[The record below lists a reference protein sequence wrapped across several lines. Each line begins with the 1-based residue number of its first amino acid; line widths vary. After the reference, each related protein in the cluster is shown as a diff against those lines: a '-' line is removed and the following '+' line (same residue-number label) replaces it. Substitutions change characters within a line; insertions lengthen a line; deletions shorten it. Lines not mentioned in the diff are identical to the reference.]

1 MNVSETLIG
10 HHFELETDH
19 KPLLSLL
26 GAQALDILP
35 PRIQRFRMRLM
46 GYSYTMSHVAGKNL
60 WTADTLSRAPL
71 HAEATRADNEL
82 MESTNIYVDGIMASL
97 PVSTTYL
104 DTLREHLKAD
114 SVCSAVME
122 LCRGG
127 WTENRSCTGLLK
139 PYWAERA
146 FLTVHDGLLLKGTR
160 LVIPSA
166 MRNDILAKL
175 HEGHQGVVKCRE
187 RARQSV
193 WWPGLS
199 QQLSELV
206 RNCRACIKQRTNHTE
221 PLIPSE
227 LPERPWQKLGA
238 DLFTLKGKTYLLVV
252 DYYSRYVEVANLS
265 LTKSADIVVHLKS
278 MFARHGV
285 CEILVTDNGPQFAA
299 GSFTTFAANYG
310 FQHVTSS
317 PKFPQ
322 SNGEAERA
330 VQTIKNLLTK
340 AEDPY
345 LALLAYRS
353 TPLHNGFSP
362 AQLLMGRR
370 LRTTVPALPSLLVP
384 SLPHSAAVSSKEKDM
399 RLEEQKRF
407 DKRHRAH
414 VLSKLAPGQE
424 VWVTDSKVTGTVVG
438 THTTPRS
445 YMVDV
450 PLGTVRR
457 NRHHLIPMGGPEN
470 RGTTLEDFPAHTAV
484 PASVSVPQAPTPR
497 ASPQSSVPRTRSG
510 RPIVKPMR
518 LDL

>member
-1 MNVSETLIG
+1 MNWSEIVG
-10 HHFELETDH
+10 RA
-19 KPLLSLL
+19 LS
-26 GAQALDILP
+26 
-35 PRIQRFRMRLM
+35 
-46 GYSYTMSHVAGKNL
+46 
-60 WTADTLSRAPL
+60 
-71 HAEATRADNEL
+71 
-82 MESTNIYVDGIMASL
+82 
-97 PVSTTYL
+97 
-104 DTLREHLKAD
+104 
-114 SVCSAVME
+114 SARV
-122 LCRGG
+122 
-127 WTENRSCTGLLK
+127 
-139 PYWAERA
+139 
-146 FLTVHDGLLLKGTR
+146 
-160 LVIPSA
+160 
-166 MRNDILAKL
+166 
-175 HEGHQGVVKCRE
+175 
-187 RARQSV
+187 
-193 WWPGLS
+193 
-199 QQLSELV
+199 
-206 RNCRACIKQRTNHTE
+206 E

-278 MFARHGV
+278 MFARQVV

-370 LRTTVPALPSLLVP
+370 LRTTVPTLRSLTGPVSPSQRGCQLKGKGHETGGTE
-384 SLPHSAAVSSKEKDM
+384 S
-399 RLEEQKRF
+399 F

-457 NRHHLIPMGGPEN
+457 NRHQLIPMGGPEN
-470 RGTTLEDFPAHTAV
+470 
-484 PASVSVPQAPTPR
+484 
-497 ASPQSSVPRTRSG
+497 
-510 RPIVKPMR
+510 
-518 LDL
+518 